1 MEGTPTKAI
10 IGLAV
15 GVLLIAYIGSVA
27 ISAIFGTNTDSW
39 DTATAGLWTVLA
51 IVVLIAFFLLILKYA
66 DIV

>member
-10 IGLAV
+10 VGLAV

-27 ISAIFGTNTDSW
+27 IGAIFDTNTTGW